1 LKIYGEIWNWD
12 EWKVNIV
19 HERPYPS
26 EHKNPIIKHENLE
39 EIGQDQTFGK
49 RKRFMEVMTPAW
61 PQMSSTYNIGY
72 STRNAIANTYKK
84 YHEIVC

>member
-1 LKIYGEIWNWD
+1 LERYLKIYGEIWNWD

-39 EIGQDQTFGK
+39 EMGQD
-49 RKRFMEVMTPAW
+49 
-61 PQMSSTYNIGY
+61 
-72 STRNAIANTYKK
+72 
-84 YHEIVC
+84 